1 MKTTL
6 EQSLR
11 IGFPEIYPYAM
22 LNKEGNANYK
32 EYMVLRHFGMYCSTH
47 FDEHASR
54 EIIAMINSHYQSKD
68 LFIQNAIENEFLYV
82 IAEKLGTQNFLNHL
96 NLIPG
101 ELQLSYVKVLLET
114 LKHKKK

>member
-101 ELQLSYVKVLLET
+101 ELHLSYVKVLLET